1 MNTYKKDFPIFQNQ
15 PELVYLDNAS
25 TTQTPQVVLDA
36 MNNYYTNYRANIHRG
51 VYTLSEE
58 ASSAYETAKE
68 KVARFIGAK
77 TDEIIFTSGSTH
89 GLNLLAQRLCK
100 NLGSGDNVVLTRLE
114 HHANLIPWQEMAK
127 EFDFELRFIE
137 LTDTTEIDLTSAQE
151 LIDNKTKIVS
161 MSALSNTLG
170 TLVPIQKIIDL
181 AKLRGATTIID
192 AAQAIAHTPMNVR
205 ELDCDYLVF
214 SGHKLY
220 GPTGIGVVYGKKKNL
235 ETLEPFFYGGDMVQ
249 SVTYTSATWADAPG
263 KFEAGTPN
271 IAGAIGLGTAIDFVS
286 AIGWDALQTHDNQ
299 LLSYA
304 LEKVAPEVNL
314 FGTKNIATHKG
325 IISFVIPD
333 IHPHDIAEVLNRHHV
348 AVRAGHHCTMPLMD
362 YLELGG
368 TTRVS
373 FGVYNT
379 TEDIDT
385 LIIGIKEVKKI
396 FC

>member
-1 MNTYKKDFPIFQNQ
+1 LRSNS
-15 PELVYLDNAS
+15 LA
-25 TTQTPQVVLDA
+25 
-36 MNNYYTNYRANIHRG
+36 RA
-51 VYTLSEE
+51 
-58 ASSAYETAKE
+58 
-68 KVARFIGAK
+68 
-77 TDEIIFTSGSTH
+77 
-89 GLNLLAQRLCK
+89 
-100 NLGSGDNVVLTRLE
+100 
-114 HHANLIPWQEMAK
+114 
-127 EFDFELRFIE
+127 
-137 LTDTTEIDLTSAQE
+137 
-151 LIDNKTKIVS
+151 
-161 MSALSNTLG
+161 
-170 TLVPIQKIIDL
+170 
-181 AKLRGATTIID
+181 
-192 AAQAIAHTPMNVR
+192 
-205 ELDCDYLVF
+205 
-214 SGHKLY
+214 
-220 GPTGIGVVYGKKKNL
+220 
-235 ETLEPFFYGGDMVQ
+235 
-249 SVTYTSATWADAPG
+249 ATWADAPG